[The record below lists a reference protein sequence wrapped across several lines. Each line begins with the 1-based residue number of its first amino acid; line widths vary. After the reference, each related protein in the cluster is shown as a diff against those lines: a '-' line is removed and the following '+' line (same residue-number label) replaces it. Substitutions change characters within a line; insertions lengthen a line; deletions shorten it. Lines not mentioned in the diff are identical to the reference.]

1 MSQVFKKYRMKKAL
15 VFFFSLLFTCYG
27 LSAQDTYDDIRV
39 ITTAVPFMMVSPD
52 ARAGAMGEAGVA
64 TEPDANSMHWNP
76 AKYAFIEK
84 DFGFGIGYTPWLR
97 SLVSDINLAY
107 VSGFGRINDM
117 SAVAATLRY
126 FSLGSITFTDEFG
139 NDRGTYEP
147 NEFALDAT
155 YSRKF
160 SETISGAVAARFIY
174 SNLTLGQ
181 TVGGVDTRAGTSV
194 AADVAVYYQKPVTM
208 GSTDGEVRW
217 GINISNIGTKIS
229 YSPSASKKD
238 FIPTNF
244 KAGAGFTVNL
254 DDYNTLSATLDIN
267 KLLVPTPPVYLVEI
281 DSLGNS
287 NPVYDDE
294 GNLVV
299 DKGKN
304 PDVSTVQGIIQS
316 WYDAPYGFNEEM
328 REFSFAFGLEYWY
341 AKQFSLRGGFFYED
355 ATKGDRKFFTVGA
368 GLRYNIFGLD
378 LAYLIPLE
386 QQNPLE
392 NTLRF
397 TLLFNF
403 NRSEKESAPA
413 Q

>member
-1 MSQVFKKYRMKKAL
+1 MKKS
-15 VFFFSLLFTCYG
+15 SLLLFV
-27 LSAQDTYDDIRV
+27 LSVVWLAGIAQNYNELAGQEGSRV
-39 ITTAVPFMMVSPD
+39 ITTAVPFMMIAPD
-52 ARAGAMGEAGVA
+52 ARSGAMGEAGVA

-84 DFGFGIGYTPWLR
+84 DFGFGISYSPWLR
-97 SLVSDINLAY
+97 RLVNDINLAY
-107 VSGFGRINDM
+107 LSGFGRIDDM

-126 FSLGSITFTDEFG
+126 FSLGDITFTDEFG
-139 NDRGTYEP
+139 NELGTYRP

-160 SETISGAVAARFIY
+160 SEHISGAVAARFIY
-174 SNLTLGQ
+174 SNLTQGQ
-181 TVGGVDTRAGTSV
+181 FVQGAETSAGTSI
-194 AADVAVYYQKPVTM
+194 AADVAVYYQKEVDL
-208 GSTDGEVRW
+208 GNVDGEVRW
-217 GINISNIGTKIS
+217 GINISNIGNKIS
-229 YSPSASKKD
+229 YSKTAIKRD

-244 KAGAGFTVNL
+244 RIGAGFTVNI
-254 DDYNTLSATLDIN
+254 DDYNSLSTTLDVN
-267 KLLVPTPPVYLVEI
+267 KLLVPTPPVYQR
-281 DSLGNS
+281 DSLGN
-287 NPVYDDE
+287 PVYDAE

-299 DKGKN
+299 EKGRN
-304 PDVSTVQGIIQS
+304 PDVSVVQGMIQS
-316 WYDAPYGFNEEM
+316 WYDAPYGFSEEM

-341 AKQFSLRGGFFYED
+341 NKIFSVRGGFFYED
-355 ATKGDRKFFTVGA
+355 ATKGNRKFFTVGA
-368 GLRYNIFGLD
+368 GLRYNVFGLD

-403 NRSEKESAPA
+403 TRSKGESTPS